1 MKTPNDFLV
10 KLSKIIWENRNQIIS
25 ANKRDVAKAQKEKL
39 PEAFV
44 KRLVMD
50 EKKIK
55 SVITRLREVAK
66 LKSGLREVI
75 ESRKLAK
82 GLILKKVRV
91 PLGTILIIYESR
103 PEVTVDVAA
112 LCIKSGNK
120 AILKGGSDS
129 LGTNTVLYGCIKKAL
144 AQTGFSADTVKFI
157 ATSDRSVTDAL
168 LKRNDLI
175 DLVIARGGYG
185 LVKRVTE
192 LSTVPVLAHSAGG
205 ARIFVDKSANLK
217 DAEKII
223 INAKTSNP
231 SACNSL
237 DTILVHKSI
246 ANIFVPKI
254 SEALKAKGVN
264 VLVSQKDWG
273 KEHLSMTAGIKVVKD
288 VKEAVEFMNKYGK
301 QHSEGIVAKDK
312 KVIKYFTE
320 SVDAAGLFIN
330 CSPRLHDG
338 YIFGLGA
345 EMGIATGKLHA
356 RGPVGLKE
364 LTTYQWEAYGNGN
377 IRE

>member
-1 MKTPNDFLV
+1 MKTADDFLAQ
-10 KLSKIIWENRNQIIS
+10 LAKIIWDNRKQIIS
-25 ANKRDVAKAQKEKL
+25 ANKRDIAKAQKEAL

-103 PEVTVDVAA
+103 PEVTIDVAA

-144 AQTGFSADTVKFI
+144 AKTGFPADTVTFI

-205 ARIFVDKSANLK
+205 ARIFVDKSADLAS
-217 DAEKII
+217 AERII
-223 INAKTSNP
+223 INAKISNP

-246 ANIFVPKI
+246 ANSFVPKI
-254 SEALKAKGVN
+254 SEILKAKGVN

-273 KEHLSMTAGIKVVKD
+273 KEFLSMTVSIKIVKD
-288 VKEAVEFMNKYGK
+288 VKEAVDFMNTYGK
-301 QHSEGIVAKDK
+301 QHSEGIVARDK

-364 LTTYQWEAYGNGN
+364 LTTYQWEAYGSGH